1 MARSFVSRG
10 LTLLVATSVV
20 ALGCAKKGS
29 ETASTTGT
37 QATTESKGWTGDF
50 DGMLERRNIRVLAPY
65 SRSLYF
71 VENGKAHGLTAELA
85 QDFETYLNSKHASE
99 LGGKPITVTLVPT
112 TRDKLLSELVAGT
125 GDIAGGNLTATP
137 SRMQTADFVAPT
149 SQAPANEV
157 LVSGPGAAPVMTTD
171 DLSGKKVHVRKS
183 SSYFES
189 LNSLND
195 QLRVGNKPPVQI
207 VPMPD
212 ALEDEDVLDM
222 LNAGLFDYTIVDSW
236 KAKLW
241 AVTLPKIKVHDNVVL
256 RTGGTIGWAIRK
268 DSPKLHDELQGFYN
282 VASKQGLI
290 EARLANYRKAL
301 TEASKAHTGADRFG
315 QTLTLFRKYGKRYPF
330 DPLMLAAQGFT
341 ESDAGQT
348 GAHDASAAAPKA
360 APVDGANLEKNVQA
374 GTKYVD
380 QMMAKYFPDA
390 KFSET
395 DKTLFTFASY
405 KAGPEAIAQARTEAA
420 SRGLDPNQWFNNVE
434 LVAAEK
440 LGTETAVYVRN
451 IYKYDVA
458 SELIAEAGGGEK

>member
-1 MARSFVSRG
+1 MARSFVSG
-10 LTLLVATSVV
+10 VLTVLAVASVV
-20 ALGCAKKGS
+20 ALGCAKKQD
-29 ETASTTGT
+29 TASTAST
-37 QATTESKGWTGDF
+37 QVESKGWTGDF

-71 VENGKAHGLTAELA
+71 VENGTVHGLTADLA
-85 QDFETYLNSKHASE
+85 HDFETYLNQKHATE

-112 TRDKLLSELVAGT
+112 TRDRLLPELVAGK

-149 SQAPANEV
+149 AQAPANEV
-157 LVSGPGAAPVMTTD
+157 LVSGPGAPAVMALD
-171 DLSGKKVHVRKS
+171 DLSGKKVNVRKS

-189 LNSLND
+189 LNALND

-222 LNAGLFDYTIVDSW
+222 LNAGLFDFTVVDSW

-241 AVTLPKIKVHDNVVL
+241 AVTLPKIKVHENVVL

-268 DSPKLHDELQGFYN
+268 DSPKLHDELEGFYK
-282 VASKQGLI
+282 VASRQGLI
-290 EARLANYRKAL
+290 EARLSNYRKAL
-301 TEASKAHTGADRFG
+301 SEISKSSGADRFG
-315 QTLTLFRKYGKRYPF
+315 QTLTLFRRYGKQYSF
-330 DPLMLAAQGFT
+330 DPLMLAAQGFQ
-341 ESDAGQT
+341 ESQLNQAG
-348 GAHDASAAAPKA
+348 GHDASATASTAAVA
-360 APVDGANLEKNVQA
+360 SGANLERNVQA

-380 QMMAKYFPDA
+380 QLMSRYFPDA
-390 KFSET
+390 KFSDT
-395 DKTLFTFASY
+395 DRTLFTFASY
-405 KAGPEAIAQARTEAA
+405 KAGPDVIAQMRTEAA

-440 LGTETAVYVRN
+440 LGTETTVYVRN

-458 SELIAEAGGGEK
+458 NELIAEAGGGER